1 MPQLLV
7 RMHADVIALKPSV
20 VHIMA
25 AVAQFE
31 DLSAY
36 TLSMVDPPGETYSE
50 DFGDRFADFWSVER
64 GAWTAASGE
73 YRSTAGGFAD
83 IALSELAQIV
93 LNNSGRDLMYSLKSR
108 MLNAYRGSGKAWR
121 VLVSMPRVISNCA
134 SVGE

>member
-93 LNNSGRDLMYSLKSR
+93 LNNSGRDLMYSLKT
-108 MLNAYRGSGKAWR
+108 
-121 VLVSMPRVISNCA
+121 
-134 SVGE
+134 